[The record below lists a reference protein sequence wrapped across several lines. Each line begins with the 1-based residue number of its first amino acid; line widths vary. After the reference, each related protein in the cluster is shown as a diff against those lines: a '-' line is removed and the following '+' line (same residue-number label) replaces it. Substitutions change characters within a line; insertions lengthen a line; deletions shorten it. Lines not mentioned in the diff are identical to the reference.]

1 MGDKETLGE
10 RVNDLLVNP
19 DVIERVVVYHND
31 GKEVANIPNADGKRM
46 SLQIYAAITNNE
58 SMITTEGAQK
68 GLNIFGEELVSDAR
82 ANPGKHP
89 SIDLLDY
96 HINLGHLA
104 GPMHSHVVTPYSA
117 KPIPEQVRAA
127 MPKIA
132 REFGTPVHVY
142 DEEGIRQ
149 TCRDFNSAF
158 SWNKGY
164 KNFFAVKACPNPFL
178 MEIMQKEGFGDDC
191 SSALELT
198 LAYAAGMTGEDK
210 MFTSNDT
217 ADSEFNYAREL
228 RAIINLDDIT
238 HIEALERA
246 AGGLSKL
253 LCFRYNP
260 GNKCEGNTII
270 GNPVEAKYGLTHEQ
284 IFEAYKIA
292 KEKGVKRFGLH
303 TMMASNERN
312 PDTLERQAKIMF
324 KLAREIKEQVGI
336 DFEFI
341 NLGGG
346 IGTPYKPWDRG
357 VDLDDLGNRIQK
369 AYNDIL
375 GSPTTKIF
383 TECGRAPIGP
393 HGWLLTGVRHV
404 MKKHR
409 DYVGVDATM
418 ADLMRPGMYGAY
430 HHATVLGKEEAE
442 HNRIVDVVGSLCENC
457 DKFAVQRFLPSGI
470 QRGDLIAIHNAGAH
484 GRAMCF
490 NYNAKLRSG
499 EVLVHPDGTLEMI
512 RRPETER
519 DYFATFDFPGS
530 RYSKL
535 VEGRNPLE

>member
-19 DVIERVVVYHND
+19 DVIERIDVYD
-31 GKEVANIPNADGKRM
+31 SAMRSLISIPNADGKRM

-58 SMITTEGAQK
+58 SMITIDSAKK
-68 GLNIFGEELVSDAR
+68 GLDIFGEKLVSDAR
-82 ANPGKHP
+82 ANLGKHP

-117 KPIPEQVRAA
+117 KPIPEHVRAA
-127 MPKIA
+127 MPEIA
-132 REFGTPVHVY
+132 KEFGTPIHVY
-142 DEEGIRQ
+142 DEDGIRQ
-149 TCRDFNSAF
+149 TCRNFNSAF

-164 KNFFAVKACPNPFL
+164 RNFFAVKACPNTDL
-178 MEIMQKEGFGDDC
+178 LSIMRQEGFGADC
-191 SSALELT
+191 SSAPELT
-198 LAYAAGMTGEDK
+198 LADAVGMLGGQM

-217 ADSEFNYAREL
+217 SDEEFRYAKSL
-228 RAIINLDDIT
+228 GAIMNLDDIT
-238 HIEALERA
+238 HIAALERA
-246 AGGLSKL
+246 TGGLPDL

-312 PDTLERQAKIMF
+312 PKTLVRQAEIMF
-324 KLAREIKEQVGI
+324 RLAREIKQELGI

-346 IGTPYKPWDRG
+346 VGTPYKPWDRA
-357 VDLDDLGNRIQK
+357 VDLKELGEGIHK
-369 AYNDIL
+369 KYDEIL
-375 GSPTTKIF
+375 SGFMSPAIV
-383 TECGRAPIGP
+383 TECGRAPTGP
-393 HGWLLTGVRHV
+393 NGWLLTGVRHV
-404 MKKHR
+404 MQKHR
-409 DYVGVDATM
+409 TYVGVDATM
-418 ADLMRPGMYGAY
+418 ADLMRPGMYGSY
-430 HHATVLGKEEAE
+430 HHVTILGKENLP
-442 HNRIVDVVGSLCENC
+442 HDKIVDVSGSLCENC
-457 DKFAVQRFLPSGI
+457 DKFAVQRFLP
-470 QRGDLIAIHNAGAH
+470 QAERGDLIAIHNTGAH

-499 EVLVHPDGTLEMI
+499 EVLVRSNGNIKMI
-512 RRPETER
+512 RRPETEK
-519 DYFATFDFPGS
+519 DYFATLDFPGS
-530 RYSKL
+530 EYGYLAK
-535 VEGRNPLE
+535 